1 MSREEFSEFIKSF
14 NKNPGEYTRDEL
26 YEIGMAHKKL
36 DQNDKSWATLC
47 EVVGWPGAANS
58 YRNFVNRYYK
68 STHPDPEVKAEVEN
82 DYDIAMRNLYIEK
95 TKVRDISNSYRKD
108 MRSEARIERLIEEIK
123 EAAKELPN
131 LPKVETPK
139 NVNTKTSKLNEAVLP
154 FADLHLGPAFK
165 NSYNEYSYDIAVKR
179 VNKLVKD
186 TIHYCRT
193 HNVHR
198 LHFLNMGDLV
208 SGIIHDTIRLE
219 QTLDITEQIMKAAE
233 LVAETVNALRAA
245 APQVTYRSVV
255 DNHSRAIAD
264 KNEHIEREN
273 FCRIIDWFVKE
284 RLKNTDV
291 AFCDDNIDFGIG
303 KFYLMN
309 GKTVMFAHG
318 HQDKK
323 TSVVQDFIG
332 ATREFVDYI
341 VLAHFH
347 SSAEKTFQGTKVFI
361 SGSII
366 GTDAYAYG
374 KRLFSEPEQKLLV
387 FEDDNVLDFDI
398 NLKNA

>member
-1 MSREEFSEFIKSF
+1 MSKKDLQEFINSF
-14 NKNPGEYTRDEL
+14 NKLPGEYTREEL
-26 YEIGMAHKKL
+26 YRIGLEHKKL
-36 DQNDKSWATLC
+36 DNRDKSWAALA
-47 EVVGWPGAANS
+47 EVVGWSGTAES
-58 YRNFVNRYYK
+58 YRCFVNKYK
-68 STHPDPEVKAEVEN
+68 AKHEEPALPEAEEK
-82 DYDIAMRNLYIEK
+82 DYETAMRNLYIER

-108 MRSEARIERLIEEIK
+108 MRNEARIERLMEEIK
-123 EAAKELPN
+123 EAAGMLPS
-131 LPKVETPK
+131 LPHVSVPESDYYSET
-139 NVNTKTSKLNEAVLP
+139 EAVLP
-154 FADLHLGPAFK
+154 FADLHLGPDFK

-179 VNKLVKD
+179 VNKLVAD
-186 TIHYCRT
+186 TIKYCT
-193 HNVHR
+193 LHNVQV

-233 LVAETVNALRAA
+233 LVAEAVNALREA
-245 APQVTYRSVV
+245 APVVTYRSVV

-264 KNEHIEREN
+264 KNQHIEREN
-273 FCRIIDWFVKE
+273 FCRIIDWFVRE
-284 RLKNTDV
+284 RLKDTDV
-291 AFCDDNIDFGIG
+291 VFCNDNIDFGIG
-303 KFYLMN
+303 KFKLHS
-309 GKTVMFAHG
+309 GKLVMFAHG

-341 VLAHFH
+341 ILAHYH

-374 KRLFSEPEQKLLV
+374 KRLFSEPEQKLLI
-387 FEDDNVLDFDI
+387 FDEENVLDYDI